1 MDDTP
6 IKVLMMNDHMGYSGG
21 VIHGVTRYF
30 LSVVPHFDPGRVM
43 VTTCFLRGEHPALAD
58 FRAKGLEP
66 LFLSRGKWDPRALTD
81 LVRLVRQLKIDV
93 VHLSG
98 LKSCLLGRLAAR
110 MTGCRAVIHHH
121 DTWSLKPA
129 VRFLQR
135 RLARWTDAAL
145 AVSDSVRLLMIREY
159 GLPPDRVETLH
170 YGLDL
175 EEFGQPAPGA
185 RERVRREFDIRHD
198 APTMAIIGRLVPEKG
213 HALLMRSMP
222 AVLERC
228 PGAVLIVVGDGP
240 TKSEC
245 ESIAGGLGIERAVR
259 FAGYRNDVPDILDA
273 VDVVAMPSFREGFGY
288 SALEAIAAG
297 KPVVA
302 SRIEGLPTIV
312 QDGRTGFLVEPGIAD
327 ELIEAL
333 CKLLC
338 DLKLAER
345 MALDCRR
352 HAQEFTLDRHVD
364 RLEEIY
370 RRIAGHEQPRTV
382 HAPTS
387 SEETVCGRA

>member
-1 MDDTP
+1 
-6 IKVLMMNDHMGYSGG
+6 
-21 VIHGVTRYF
+21 
-30 LSVVPHFDPGRVM
+30 
-43 VTTCFLRGEHPALAD
+43 
-58 FRAKGLEP
+58 
-66 LFLSRGKWDPRALTD
+66 
-81 LVRLVRQLKIDV
+81 
-93 VHLSG
+93 
-98 LKSCLLGRLAAR
+98 
-110 MTGCRAVIHHH
+110 
-121 DTWSLKPA
+121 
-129 VRFLQR
+129 
-135 RLARWTDAAL
+135 
-145 AVSDSVRLLMIREY
+145 
-159 GLPPDRVETLH
+159 
-170 YGLDL
+170 
-175 EEFGQPAPGA
+175 
-185 RERVRREFDIRHD
+185 
-198 APTMAIIGRLVPEKG
+198 
-213 HALLMRSMP
+213 
-222 AVLERC
+222 
-228 PGAVLIVVGDGP
+228 LIVVGDGP